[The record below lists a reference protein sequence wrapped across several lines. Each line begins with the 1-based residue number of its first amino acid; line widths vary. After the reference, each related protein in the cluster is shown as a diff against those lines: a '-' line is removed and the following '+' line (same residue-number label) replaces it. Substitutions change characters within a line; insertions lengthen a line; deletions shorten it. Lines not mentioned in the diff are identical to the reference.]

1 MDWLIN
7 EPENFSLIVS
17 FVVIFGLMFL
27 GVQIGICLGLGGILG
42 TYLFLGNWT
51 AGMNMVLLQA
61 TDITSSYT
69 LMVIPMFV
77 LLGSLGAVSGIT
89 SDLFNAFYRW
99 LGRLSGGVA
108 VATIATCAAMASIT
122 GSSVAVAT
130 AMTRVALPALRRY
143 NYDERLSLGC
153 IAMGGTLAIMI
164 PPSVTFVLYGI
175 FAEQSIGRLLI
186 AGLIPGLLTAIA
198 FAALIVVRC
207 KIDPTLGPPGP
218 VFTWREKFE
227 SLVWFLPFFGIVFL
241 VFAGILL
248 GIWTPVESGAGGA
261 MLVLL
266 LAILRRSIRFA
277 DLIRACR
284 DAAMVSSSI
293 FIIIIGSMTFGQFL
307 ALNGFSERFAE
318 WIIGM
323 RFGPLTLFLIFVAI
337 YFVLGCL
344 MEVTSILALTVP
356 LVLPIVIAMGWDPIW
371 FGVVMVLLMEI
382 AAVTPP
388 VGLNL
393 YAIKAT
399 LPDIALEDIYMG
411 AIPFWCVVI
420 CMIFILYAF
429 PSIALWLPN
438 LMIG

>member
-1 MDWLIN
+1 
-7 EPENFSLIVS
+7 
-17 FVVIFGLMFL
+17 
-27 GVQIGICLGLGGILG
+27 
-42 TYLFLGNWT
+42 
-51 AGMNMVLLQA
+51 
-61 TDITSSYT
+61 
-69 LMVIPMFV
+69 
-77 LLGSLGAVSGIT
+77 
-89 SDLFNAFYRW
+89 
-99 LGRLSGGVA
+99 
-108 VATIATCAAMASIT
+108 
-122 GSSVAVAT
+122 
-130 AMTRVALPALRRY
+130 
-143 NYDERLSLGC
+143 
-153 IAMGGTLAIMI
+153 
-164 PPSVTFVLYGI
+164 
-175 FAEQSIGRLLI
+175 
-186 AGLIPGLLTAIA
+186 
-198 FAALIVVRC
+198 
-207 KIDPTLGPPGP
+207 
-218 VFTWREKFE
+218 
-227 SLVWFLPFFGIVFL
+227 
-241 VFAGILL
+241 
-248 GIWTPVESGAGGA
+248 

-323 RFGPLTLFLIFVAI
+323 RFGPFTLFLIFVAI

-344 MEVTSILALTVP
+344 MEVTSTLALTIP

-371 FGVVMVLLMEI
+371 FGVIMVLLMEI